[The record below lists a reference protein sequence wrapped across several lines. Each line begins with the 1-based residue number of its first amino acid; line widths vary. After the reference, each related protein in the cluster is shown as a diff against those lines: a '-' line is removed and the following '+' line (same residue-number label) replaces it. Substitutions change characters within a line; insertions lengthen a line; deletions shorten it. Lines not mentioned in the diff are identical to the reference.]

1 MTQWWSL
8 QRQRKIPVFI
18 SNTNHCA
25 VHRFCPKKGKT
36 IAVLKAM
43 FKNSSGSI
51 SHCPIPE
58 IKGVYV

>member
-8 QRQRKIPVFI
+8 QRQKKIPVFI
-18 SNTNHCA
+18 NNTNHCT

-36 IAVLKAM
+36 IAALKAI